1 MTAEQVTGADAIDA
15 AAVPVEAA
23 SGADEPSPAPRRP
36 TQSWR
41 QSRWLRR
48 SRWWRRVRWSAVV
61 IVLVVVGGRAAAWAL
76 TPPVADARQ
85 RVQAMA
91 AAHGGSPLATA
102 LPERI
107 ATAVLAVEDHR
118 FYSHHGVD
126 TLALPRIAGGVF
138 TGQDAGGATI
148 EVQLAKWLYTG
159 GQRSHI
165 DQVEQVV
172 LAQKLD
178 LHYAKQQI
186 LLMYLNTVYFG
197 HGYYGITAAC
207 LGYFHLSPDQVD
219 WPQAALLAGLLKA
232 PNAYD
237 PRDHPA
243 AALQRRAY
251 ALRRLAVVGAITATQ
266 EAAAQRSDLELAVP

>member
-15 AAVPVEAA
+15 AAVPVESA
-23 SGADEPSPAPRRP
+23 SGVDQPSPAERRP
-36 TQSWR
+36 MPPRR
-41 QSRWLRR
+41 QSRWLRQY
-48 SRWWRRVRWSAVV
+48 RWLRHARWSAV
-61 IVLVVVGGRAAAWAL
+61 IVVVVVVGGRAATWAL
-76 TPPVADARQ
+76 TPSVADAPQ
-85 RVQAMA
+85 RVQAM
-91 AAHGGSPLATA
+91 AAHGGSPLAA
-102 LPERI
+102 VLPERI

-126 TLALPRIAGGVF
+126 TLALPRIVSGVF
-138 TGQDAGGATI
+138 TGRDTGGATI

-159 GQRSHI
+159 GRRSHI
-165 DQVEQVV
+165 DQVEQVI

-178 LHYAKQQI
+178 LRYTKQQI

-243 AALQRRAY
+243 AALERRAY
-251 ALRRLAVVGAITATQ
+251 ALRRLAVVGAISATD
-266 EAAAQRSDLELAVP
+266 EAAAQRSGLELAAP

>member
-1 MTAEQVTGADAIDA
+1 M
-15 AAVPVEAA
+15 
-23 SGADEPSPAPRRP
+23 
-36 TQSWR
+36 
-41 QSRWLRR
+41 
-48 SRWWRRVRWSAVV
+48 
-61 IVLVVVGGRAAAWAL
+61 VVGVRAAAWAL
-76 TPPVADARQ
+76 TPSVADAPQ

-91 AAHGGSPLATA
+91 AAHGGSPLATG
-102 LPERI
+102 LPDRI

-126 TLALPRIAGGVF
+126 TLALPRIVSGIF
-138 TGQDAGGATI
+138 TGQDTGGATI

-159 GQRSHI
+159 GRRNHV
-165 DQVEQVV
+165 DQVEQVI
-172 LAQKLD
+172 LARKLD

-207 LGYFHLSPDQVD
+207 LGYFHRFPHQVD
-219 WPQAALLAGLLKA
+219 WPQAAMLAGLLKA

-243 AALQRRAY
+243 AALERRAY
-251 ALRRLAVVGAITATQ
+251 ALRRLAAVGAITPTE
-266 EAAAQRSDLELAVP
+266 EAAAQRSGLEVAAP

>member
-15 AAVPVEAA
+15 AAPPVQAA
-23 SGADEPSPAPRRP
+23 GGLDQPSPAPHRATTRWRRS
-36 TQSWR
+36 SWWR
-41 QSRWLRR
+41 K
-48 SRWWRRVRWSAVV
+48 SRWWRRARWSAFVV
-61 IVLVVVGGRAAAWAL
+61 VVVVVGARAAAWAL
-76 TPPVADARQ
+76 TPSVADAPQ
-85 RVQAMA
+85 RVQAL
-91 AAHGGSPLATA
+91 AAHGSSPLATA
-102 LPERI
+102 LPDRI

-126 TLALPRIAGGVF
+126 TLALPRIVSGVF
-138 TGQDAGGATI
+138 TGQDTGGATI

-159 GQRSHI
+159 GRRDHV
-165 DQVEQVV
+165 DQVEQVI

-178 LHYAKQQI
+178 LHYTKQQI

-207 LGYFHLSPDQVD
+207 LGYFHLYPDQVD

-237 PRDHPA
+237 PRDHPT

-251 ALRRLAVVGAITATQ
+251 ALRRLAVVGAVTPAE
-266 EAAAQRSDLELAVP
+266 EAAAQRSGLELATP